1 MNNSL
6 PPTTSA
12 LPADAV
18 PAGLTRLGHY
28 ELLDCIG
35 RGGMGLVYRARD
47 TRLDRQVAIKCLRTE
62 LFEAHYVERFKREAL
77 LLAKLN
83 HPNIVQIY
91 DFIEAPDQLALV
103 MELVEGQN
111 LQLHLREHIVPFS
124 QRMRWLTEIAQGLAV
139 AHDAGIIHRD
149 LKAENIL
156 INQRKVAKIT
166 DLGIA
171 KSQDFNAT
179 LTDHIAGSYCSMSP
193 EQAMGE
199 AIDFKSDLFSFGIL
213 AYQLLCGAH
222 PFGDTNNKLQLMQ
235 RIISHPPIA
244 PGKHNPDLPA
254 EINDLLGQ
262 LLSKD
267 PTKRPDNTH
276 WVAAQLETLSHLQPA
291 NDFVSDDTQ
300 VLIPNGDAAN
310 QSNVKNTGIH
320 SAVRTQDHPTF
331 ETRFVAINAAP
342 KKSHWLPIKNYLF
355 ENKISVGFGL
365 FSVLILAAVVIWQL
379 QPKPPKYIAV
389 IPPKLTSEGMQESQQ
404 ELVKG
409 TVYDAIQQSVIQLDG
424 YYLIPSSEIADVNGD
439 NETVRR
445 ATAADELITAKIQ
458 CKIESCTITLVRLA
472 PENELAESRLRVE
485 DTKTI
490 DILTDNY
497 LSMAEIITANIGGF
511 YTNNK
516 IHTTTFQ
523 SDEDYLKIITISADY
538 RKNGASEAAL
548 FQLDQISSEAKKT
561 LALQSLYR
569 EITLDLYHQKSNSLY
584 LQKLERLLD
593 SYPNKT
599 TDIGYLTN
607 LYYLQVALN
616 QGNETVTE
624 KMLANLNAGSAFLHE
639 LRAYKLLR
647 GKNFEAAIVQYK
659 KSLSSKVTANNLFYV
674 ASAYWQIGDTNSA
687 KDYLAKTTSLS
698 PHHYEAH
705 SLYGIIWLT
714 EGNIQNAID
723 SFQIVIEKN
732 PDDAYNL
739 GNLGLSYL
747 LNKEYKLATKTFEK
761 AIQLSPENPP
771 LLLNRADAE
780 QLSGNIANAELLY
793 KKACKLAE
801 RDMASSENLQLLAQ
815 AQAHLGN
822 YSSALTHLKNL
833 ERRDPSGIGTIYSA
847 AVVNTLASN
856 NVSALLSIEN
866 SLTAGIN
873 IKWFT
878 FPWFDRLC
886 KVEEFGLLME
896 KYGEAN
902 RCLSNNLMDGEEG

>member
-12 LPADAV
+12 LPADVV
-18 PAGLTRLGHY
+18 PVGLTRLGHY

-171 KSQDFNAT
+171 KSQDFNVT
-179 LTDHIAGSYCSMSP
+179 LTDHVAGSYCSMSP

-235 RIISHPPIA
+235 RIISHPPVA

-267 PTKRPDNTH
+267 PAKRPDNTH

-291 NDFVSDDTQ
+291 NDFASDDTQ
-300 VLIPNGDAAN
+300 VLIPGGSAAN
-310 QSNVKNTGIH
+310 QAHVKSTGIA

-331 ETRFVAINAAP
+331 ETRFVAINTAQ
-342 KKSHWLPIKNYLF
+342 KKSHWLPIKNYLI

-409 TVYDAIQQSVIQLDG
+409 AVYDAIQQSVIQLDG
-424 YYLIPSSEIADVNGD
+424 YYLIPRDEIADAYGD
-439 NETVRR
+439 NETVRK
-445 ATAADELITAKIQ
+445 ATAADELISADIQ
-458 CKIESCTITLVRLA
+458 CGAEACSITLSRLL
-472 PENELAESRLRVE
+472 PETKESTSRLRVE
-485 DTKTI
+485 STKNF
-490 DILTDNY
+490 DILVDSY
-497 LSMAEIITANIGGF
+497 LSVVEIVQHSVGSIYNERIMA
-511 YTNNK
+511 NNK
-516 IHTTTFQ
+516 
-523 SDEDYLKIITISADY
+523 SMNERDYAIFLESTQAY
-538 RKNGASEAAL
+538 NQNGANDDLLSTLNPLLL
-548 FQLDQISSEAKKT
+548 FNKETPS
-561 LALQSLYR
+561 ALQTLFNDIS
-569 EITLDLYHQKSNSLY
+569 LDLYHQTKNPDYLLTLESLLSNPSI
-584 LQKLERLLD
+584 RA
-593 SYPNKT
+593 T
-599 TDIGYLTN
+599 TA
-607 LYYLQVALN
+607 YYQ
-616 QGNETVTE
+616 
-624 KMLANLNAGSAFLHE
+624 
-639 LRAYKLLR
+639 
-647 GKNFEAAIVQYK
+647 
-659 KSLSSKVTANNLFYV
+659 NLFYLQI
-674 ASAYWQIGDTNSA
+674 AQEKFFEAEKTISMISLKTSSSFTTNELMAYLMMAKQDYLKANYFYERALAHRKTSNIFYFISLANWYQGKNMKAKEYATEALKLSPRSA
-687 KDYLAKTTSLS
+687 K
-698 PHHYEAH
+698 AH
-705 SLYGIIWLT
+705 SLKGVIHLIDGEIEEAKTSFDEIASQNANDPINLSNIGICHLLQHDYEKAYNYFDSASQIAPNNLLFVLNKADAKNLAGKISEAHFLYSKIIGHHSDPTTDNLRHITQAYAHLGKFSEALT
-714 EGNIQNAID
+714 SLKKLEKFDESNIETTYTAALVHTLANNHESALLYIKNAID
-723 SFQIVIEKN
+723 S
-732 PDDAYNL
+732 
-739 GNLGLSYL
+739 GMS
-747 LNKEYKLATKTFEK
+747 
-761 AIQLSPENPP
+761 
-771 LLLNRADAE
+771 E
-780 QLSGNIANAELLY
+780 Q
-793 KKACKLAE
+793 
-801 RDMASSENLQLLAQ
+801 
-815 AQAHLGN
+815 
-822 YSSALTHLKNL
+822 
-833 ERRDPSGIGTIYSA
+833 
-847 AVVNTLASN
+847 
-856 NVSALLSIEN
+856 
-866 SLTAGIN
+866 
-873 IKWFT
+873 WFS
-878 FPWFDRLC
+878 FSWFDSLC
-886 KVEEFGLLME
+886 VSKNFGLIVN
-896 KYGEAN
+896 KKGTQD
-902 RCLSNNLMDGEEG
+902 RCPHNAY